1 LGALHDDAG
10 GGGGGQYVEVAVTV
24 DVTVASTGGSV
35 TVVRMV
41 TTTVFGTDVVTTG
54 LSVMVAVWVVDF
66 NGWVVIVFVLQPGV
80 VSMHE
85 QSVLT
90 KEEACFWSEE
100 KIGASLSVV
109 FAVVVGLVRLTTVTV
124 GAQLVIVVSV
134 DTVMVVVIA
143 SGVL

>member
-1 LGALHDDAG
+1 
-10 GGGGGQYVEVAVTV
+10 
-24 DVTVASTGGSV
+24 
-35 TVVRMV
+35 
-41 TTTVFGTDVVTTG
+41 
-54 LSVMVAVWVVDF
+54 
-66 NGWVVIVFVLQPGV
+66 VIVFVLQPGV

>member
-66 NGWVVIVFVLQPGV
+66 NG
-80 VSMHE
+80 
-85 QSVLT
+85 
-90 KEEACFWSEE
+90 
-100 KIGASLSVV
+100 
-109 FAVVVGLVRLTTVTV
+109 
-124 GAQLVIVVSV
+124 
-134 DTVMVVVIA
+134 
-143 SGVL
+143 